1 MNTCFACNDFTIWG
15 VAAFLCAAIAVV
27 IKYRYGDNNKKKNK
41 LATILIGASVLLLL
55 VNISVVTDITKE
67 QQLKS
72 YEDRIAYSEGETI
85 LIVDSKPELVN
96 KIIEK
101 TQLYGKKVIHVEDK
115 RNNSDSNLF
124 TTYITIK

>member
-1 MNTCFACNDFTIWG
+1 M
-15 VAAFLCAAIAVV
+15 IA
-27 IKYRYGDNNKKKNK
+27 
-41 LATILIGASVLLLL
+41 LLFYQIQIL
-55 VNISVVTDITKE
+55 VNIPFVSDTIKE

-72 YEDRIAYSEGETI
+72 YENRIAYSEGETI